1 MRAGMEFQYRQS
13 VLDHLARHGIIPLS
27 KTPPEVI
34 HEFVN
39 DLYRIEI
46 RALKQR
52 MLSGEILKGDYSKRV
67 DDLRKRY
74 PILALPIRY
83 WVESV

>member
-1 MRAGMEFQYRQS
+1 MEFKYRQS
-13 VLDHLARHGIIPLS
+13 VLDELARHGIIPLS
-27 KTPPEVI
+27 NTRPEVV

-52 MLSGEILKGDYSKRV
+52 MLSGEILKVDYSKRV
-67 DDLRKRY
+67 EDLRKRY
-74 PILALPIRY
+74 PILALPIRF
-83 WVESV
+83 WIESA

>member
-1 MRAGMEFQYRQS
+1 MEYKYRAS
-13 VLDHLARHGIIPLS
+13 VLKELARHGIIPRGN
-27 KTPPEVI
+27 TPPEVV

-52 MLSGEILKGDYSKRV
+52 MLSREILKVDYSRRV
-67 DDLRKRY
+67 EDLRKRY
-74 PILALPIRY
+74 PILALPIRF
-83 WVESV
+83 WIETV